1 MKSGGDGDGDG
12 DGGGRLPR
20 IGVSACLM
28 HADPQRNLFKGK
40 TLLYAE
46 ESMLRWIMR
55 HGALPVMLPRAAE
68 GLSPGDLLL
77 GLGIDGLVLQGGAD
91 VAPES
96 YGEAPLRPEWSG
108 DRARDEYE
116 MELISLCLQAG
127 KPVLGICRGLQIL
140 NVTFGGTLWQD
151 IETLHP
157 QHRVHRNWEVYDN
170 HAHDVVIEPGSA
182 LARWYGGAAAA
193 RVNSVHH
200 QGIKD
205 LGRDLVVEAR
215 SQPDGVVEAIRY
227 AGQPF
232 AFGVQWH
239 PEFIPQGGGPGL
251 LDPDVL
257 LDVFVQQVRQK
268 QPRQEE
274 ARS

>member
-1 MKSGGDGDGDG
+1 MNGGGEVKGGD
-12 DGGGRLPR
+12 RRPR

-55 HGALPVMLPRAAE
+55 RGALPVLLPRASD
-68 GLSPGDLLL
+68 GLSPRDLLA

-91 VAPES
+91 VAPQS
-96 YGEAPLRPEWSG
+96 YGEVPLRPEWSG

-116 MELISLCLQAG
+116 MELISLCLEAK
-127 KPVLGICRGLQIL
+127 KPVLGICRGMQIL

-151 IETLHP
+151 VETQHP
-157 QHRVHRNWEVYDN
+157 EHRVHRNWEAYDN

-182 LARWYGGAAAA
+182 LCGWYGGAAAA

-200 QGIKD
+200 QAVKD
-205 LGRDLVVEAR
+205 LGRNLVVEAR

-227 AGQPF
+227 TGEPF

-239 PEFIPQGGGPGL
+239 PEFVLHGGGSGL
-251 LDPDVL
+251 MDPDVL
-257 LDVFVQQVRQK
+257 LDVFVGHVRQA
-268 QPRQEE
+268 E
-274 ARS
+274 AQVPSKEGRS